1 MRKLLLLLFLGL
13 SSLAHAQTVN
23 FTTED
28 YRPFNYR
35 EGKELK
41 GMTVEQVERIM
52 AKIGVDY
59 TMELMP
65 WVRAYNQA
73 LNNPMSCV
81 FATAHDDERD
91 KQFKWVE
98 PLLIDRNILIAR
110 EDSNVTAQN
119 LDEAKQY
126 TVGTHREDY
135 TEKLL
140 RKNNF
145 TKIDVGVGFNATFRK
160 LVSGRIDLMP
170 ISELYYIK
178 LKRDGEP
185 IRSVAI
191 LSEQPM
197 GIACQK
203 DFPDDLLA
211 RMQAALNAIIANGE
225 QKAIFAKYG
234 LAPIN

>member
-13 SSLAHAQTVN
+13 SSLAHAQTVT

-28 YRPFNYR
+28 YQPFNYR
-35 EGKELK
+35 EGKKLK
-41 GMTVEQVERIM
+41 GLTVEQVERIM
-52 AKIGVDY
+52 AIVGVDY

-81 FATAHDDERD
+81 FGTAHDQERD

-110 EDSNVTAQN
+110 EDSNVTART

-140 RKNNF
+140 HKNNF
-145 TKIDVGVGFNATFRK
+145 TKIDVSGDFNATFRK
-160 LVSGRIDLMP
+160 LIGGRIDLMP
-170 ISELYYIK
+170 ISEPYYVK

-185 IRSVAI
+185 VRSVAV

-203 DFPDDLLA
+203 DFPDDLLT
-211 RMQAALNAIIANGE
+211 RMQAALDAIIASGE

-234 LAPIN
+234 LTPIR